1 MTTSNTRAGADP
13 IIVVD
18 GSVLIHLLNNY
29 ATPAVNSLNRL
40 ASQETLLLGDI
51 VLCEVLMGARSDLH
65 ARRLEHELRHF
76 KCVQM
81 LDRGIAS
88 KAADNYRRLRSVGI
102 TICKTVDLIIGTFC
116 IVHGHTLLHAD
127 RDFDAM
133 EQHLGLPVVPTHH
146 MVNEP
151 RLAYG

>member
-1 MTTSNTRAGADP
+1 MIVADS
-13 IIVVD
+13 
-18 GSVLIHLLNNY
+18 SVLIHLLNNY
-29 ATPAVNSLNRL
+29 ATPAVNSLKQL

-65 ARRLEHELRHF
+65 ARTLERDLTQF

-81 LDRGIAS
+81 LDRRIAT
-88 KAADNYRRLRSVGI
+88 AAAENYRRLRSIGI
-102 TICKTVDLIIGTFC
+102 TVPKTVDLIIGTYC

-133 EQHLGLPVVPTHH
+133 ELHLGLQVVPTHY

-151 RLAYG
+151 MVAYG